1 MNKLPLN
8 YKFALLWLV
17 VILCSLFLLVQ
28 QTLLTK
34 HLPIETNIL
43 ALLPKD
49 SSNPFAEQAFTQIS
63 DQLNNKVLLMI
74 GGTNKKQVF
83 AAAPYFEKGLKSLD
97 MFSSVSGNI
106 SAQQQQS
113 WGDLYFPVRAQLLT
127 NKQKQRLTNHPHSQ
141 IQRVLSQVYNP
152 FSGVTGKE
160 LKKDPFLLFREY
172 ISDKAQGANKLHLE
186 QGYLTASDHGLFYIV
201 LHGQLNASP
210 YNVNLQKKLSQLT
223 QLEQQ
228 VESKFQVK
236 ISHAGTLFYASYGTK
251 SAKNEI
257 STIGVGS
264 MIGSILLLL
273 FFYRSALPIMLALL
287 SVFCGLL
294 VAFVITVLVFGK
306 VHLFSLV
313 FGASLIG
320 VSIDYAFHY
329 LTDRLLNEGHWD
341 SSLALRHIFNA
352 ITLGLLTSLIGYLG
366 LLVAPFPGLQQ
377 LSLFSIVGL
386 ISAYLT
392 VVCWYP
398 LLAKSAS
405 TSKKPNLTILRRWL
419 HLWQHKQFR
428 IYTPVI
434 LLVTA
439 LIALTQVH
447 FNDDI
452 HQLQAMPKNLKKQE
466 SLIQTVTG
474 IGQKV
479 QVLLVKE
486 DSKALLLNRLHQV
499 SNDFNEWKK
508 QGYIDSYQSISNYVP
523 TIKEQR
529 KDYQLVKKLYSSQ
542 SIDLAKRLNFAL
554 PPSSLPNFSAL
565 TIEQFLA
572 SKASTDLRF
581 LWLQP
586 IHGEYSSIIVIH
598 GLTQQKKLVKYI
610 DHSADLIYL
619 NKAQKISAIFKDY
632 REHISWLLVVAYLL
646 VSFALFFR
654 YGLSLTFKVVFPPF
668 VAGCLG
674 LAITSVFGIPITIFN
689 LLALI
694 LILGIGID
702 YTLFFA
708 EQRQQETAN
717 TFLSVSLS
725 ALTTILSFGLLALSE
740 TQAIHGF
747 GVTILTGITCAW
759 LSSPLAMQRKTNANY

>member
-1 MNKLPLN
+1 MNKLLSN
-8 YKFALLWLV
+8 SKLALGWLAIIV
-17 VILCSLFLLVQ
+17 CSLFLLVQ

-49 SSNPFAEQAFTQIS
+49 ASNPFAEQAFTQIS

-74 GGTNKKQVF
+74 GSTNKKQVF
-83 AAAPYFEKGLKSLD
+83 AASAYFEKRLKKLD
-97 MFSSVSGNI
+97 MFSSVSGKI

-113 WGDLYFPVRAQLLT
+113 WGRLYFPVRAQLLT
-127 NKQKQRLTNHPHSQ
+127 DKQQKRLANHRDSQ
-141 IQRVLSQVYNP
+141 VQRVLEKVYDP

-160 LKKDPFLLFREY
+160 LKNDPFLLFREY
-172 ISDKAQGANKLHLE
+172 ITAKAQNAHKLHLE
-186 QGYLTASDHGLFYIV
+186 QGYLTAMSHGRFYIV
-201 LHGQLNASP
+201 LHAQLSASP
-210 YNVNLQKKLSQLT
+210 YNANLQNKLSKLM

-236 ISHAGTLFYASYGTK
+236 ISHTGTLFYASYGTK

-257 STIGVGS
+257 SIIGVGS
-264 MIGSILLLL
+264 IFGSILLLL
-273 FFYRSALPIMLALL
+273 LAYRSALPIMLALL
-287 SVFCGLL
+287 SVVCGLL
-294 VAFVITVLVFGK
+294 VAFVVTVLVFGK

-329 LTDRLLNEGHWD
+329 LTDRLLNEGDWD
-341 SSLALRHIFNA
+341 PHLALKHIFNA

-405 TSKKPNLTILRRWL
+405 KSKKPNLTILKRWL

-428 IYTPVI
+428 FYVPSI
-434 LLVTA
+434 LLVVA

-452 HQLQAMPKNLKKQE
+452 HQLQALPKNLKKQE
-466 SLIQTVTG
+466 ALIQAVTG

-479 QVLLVKE
+479 QILLVKG
-486 DSKALLLNRLHQV
+486 DSKDLLLKRLQQV

-508 QGYIDSYQSISNYVP
+508 AGDIASYQSISNYVP
-523 TIKEQR
+523 TIKEQHR
-529 KDYQLVKKLYSSQ
+529 NYKLVAKLYSSE
-542 SIDLAKRLNFAL
+542 SNALTKKLNL
-554 PPSSLPNFSAL
+554 VHRPSPPPNFSAL
-565 TIEQFLA
+565 TIDKFLA
-572 SKASTDLRF
+572 SRASTDLRF

-586 IHGEYSSIIVIH
+586 IHGEYSSIIAIN
-598 GLTQQKKLVKYI
+598 GLTKPAKLVKYAQ
-610 DHSADLIYL
+610 HSADLIYL
-619 NKAQKISAIFKDY
+619 NKAQQISAIFKDY

-646 VSFALFFR
+646 VSFALLFR
-654 YGLSLTFKVVFPPF
+654 YGLALTFKVVFPPF
-668 VAGCLG
+668 IACCFG
-674 LAITSVFGIPITIFN
+674 LAVTIVVGIPITIFN

-694 LILGIGID
+694 LILGIGVD

-708 EQRQQETAN
+708 EQKQQKTEN

-747 GVTILTGITCAW
+747 GVTILTGITLAW
-759 LSSPLAMQRKTNANY
+759 LLSPLAMQRKTNANY

>member
-1 MNKLPLN
+1 MNKLFLN
-8 YKFALLWLV
+8 SKPAIVWLAI
-17 VILCSLFLLVQ
+17 ILCSLVLFIK

-49 SSNPFAEQAFTQIS
+49 ASNPFAEQAFTQIS

-74 GGTNKKQVF
+74 GGSNKKQVF
-83 AAAPYFEKGLKSLD
+83 AAGDYFEHGLKNLD
-97 MFSSVSGNI
+97 MFSRVSGKI

-113 WGDLYFPVRAQLLT
+113 WGRLYFPIRAQLLT
-127 NKQKQRLTNHPHSQ
+127 DKQKQRLANHPQSQ
-141 IQRVLSQVYNP
+141 VQRVIEKVYDP

-160 LKKDPFLLFREY
+160 LKNDPFLLFREY
-172 ISDKAQGANKLHLE
+172 IADKARTTNKLHLE
-186 QGYLTASDHGLFYIV
+186 QGYLSATYHGRFYII
-201 LHGQLNASP
+201 LHAQLIASP
-210 YNVNLQKKLSQLT
+210 YNVKLQNKLSELT
-223 QLEQQ
+223 QLEQE
-228 VESKFQVK
+228 VELKFQVK
-236 ISHAGTLFYASYGTK
+236 TSHTGTLFYAAYGTK

-257 STIGVGS
+257 SKIGAGS
-264 MIGSILLLL
+264 IIGSILLLL
-273 FFYRSALPIMLALL
+273 FFYRSALPITLALL
-287 SVFCGLL
+287 SVACGLL
-294 VAFVITVLVFGK
+294 VAFVVSVLVFGK

-341 SSLALRHIFNA
+341 PSLALKHIFNA

-405 TSKKPNLTILRRWL
+405 KSKKPNLTILRRWL
-419 HLWQHKQFR
+419 HLWQHKKFR
-428 IYTPVI
+428 FYVPSL
-434 LLVTA
+434 LLVVA
-439 LIALTQVH
+439 LIAITQVH

-452 HQLQAMPKNLKKQE
+452 HQLQALPKNLKAQE
-466 SLIQTVTG
+466 ALIQTVTG

-479 QVLLVKE
+479 QILLVKA
-486 DSKALLLNRLHQV
+486 DSKALLLKRLHQV
-499 SNDFNEWKK
+499 SNEFDAWKK
-508 QGYIDSYQSISNYVP
+508 EGYIESYQSISNYLP
-523 TIKEQR
+523 TIKEQQ
-529 KDYQLVKKLYSSQ
+529 KNYQLVKKLYSSE
-542 SIDLAKRLNFAL
+542 SKVLAKRLHFAHNPTL
-554 PPSSLPNFSAL
+554 ALGFSAL
-565 TIEQFLA
+565 TIDKFLA
-572 SKASTDLRF
+572 SSASTDLRF

-586 IHGEYSSIIVIH
+586 IHGEYSSIIAIN
-598 GLTQQKKLVKYI
+598 GLSKPAKLVKYAH
-610 DHSADLIYL
+610 HSVDLIYL
-619 NKAQKISAIFKDY
+619 NKAQQISAIFKDY
-632 REHISWLLVVAYLL
+632 REHISWLLVAAYLL
-646 VSFALFFR
+646 VSFGLFFR
-654 YGLSLTFKVVFPPF
+654 YGLALTFRVVFPPF
-668 VAGCLG
+668 IAGCLG
-674 LAITSVFGIPITIFN
+674 LAVTSVVGIPITIFN

-708 EQRQQETAN
+708 EQKKQKTEN
-717 TFLSVSLS
+717 TLLSVSLS

-740 TQAIHGF
+740 TEAIHGF
-747 GVTILTGITCAW
+747 GVTILTGITFAW
-759 LSSPLAMQRKTNANY
+759 LLSPLAMQRKTNANY